1 MNALSLIWRNIKLR
15 AIEFTIMNANQSTD
29 LSDRADRQISSQLIL
44 EARNVVAGYVD
55 GVDIL
60 QGANLSVYEGELVT
74 VIGSNGAG
82 KSTLAKA
89 IFGLVPVRSGEILF
103 GDRNLIGLKPEQIVR
118 QGISYVPQVANVFPS
133 LSVSDN
139 LDMGAYTR
147 EGNIAAVKNKIYET
161 FPVLAKR
168 RNQSA
173 GTLSGGERQML
184 AMGRA
189 LMLEPKLL
197 ILDEP
202 SAALSPI
209 LVQDIFNLIQQINQA
224 GTSIILVEQNA
235 RKALAIADR
244 GYVMHLG
251 KDEFTGNGAD
261 LLNDPEV
268 AELYLGMGNFGKT
281 A

>member
-1 MNALSLIWRNIKLR
+1 MNASQS
-15 AIEFTIMNANQSTD
+15 IE
-29 LSDRADRQISSQLIL
+29 SDDRPDRQISGQLIL
-44 EARNVVAGYVD
+44 EVRDIVAGYVD

-60 QGANLSVYEGELVT
+60 QGAKLSVYEGELVT

-82 KSTLAKA
+82 KSTLAKT
-89 IFGLVPVRSGEILF
+89 IFGLVPVRSGEIIF
-103 GDRNLIGLKPEQIVR
+103 GDRSLVGLKPEQIVR
-118 QGISYVPQVANVFPS
+118 YGISYVPQIANVFPS
-133 LSVSDN
+133 LSIADN

-147 EGNIAAVKNKIYET
+147 TGNITEVKHKIYET
-161 FPVLAKR
+161 FPILAKR
-168 RNQSA
+168 RNQRA

-189 LMLEPKLL
+189 MMLEPKLL

-209 LVQDIFNLIQQINQA
+209 LVQDIFNLIQQINQT

-251 KDEFTGNGAD
+251 KDEFTGKGAD

-268 AELYLGMGNFGKT
+268 AELYLGVGNFSKP
-281 A
+281 AA